1 MITDLGSRNGS
12 VVGGAPLAEGQ
23 SVAWEFGQQL
33 AIGPYLLCHERDVPS
48 VEASEAVEADGT
60 AMLARMMVEEVL
72 GDQAQAHSLVVI
84 AGPNLGQWLQI
95 AARDGEATIGRGQEA
110 TLQLSDADV
119 SRIHARLVSDRQGML
134 WLEDLHSKNGV
145 RIGGESISERVT
157 VTTGDEI
164 SLGQTVLRYGETVD
178 VYLESLSRQEPLP
191 LLQAGV
197 PGNVSQVVA
206 RPSSSSSS
214 PRGDSSPVDRT
225 TWFVFGGLLLGVL
238 VTLTSV
244 GAGAIGVAVL
254 SALYPALV
262 ARRIVGTDIVHAIP
276 LAFVS
281 GIGHLGLG
289 NVDWVILTALL
300 CGSIPGIA
308 LGSRLTGL
316 LPEWLLRLVL
326 SVVLLYAAYLLLPF
340 AVRLLNG
347 H

>member
-1 MITDLGSRNGS
+1 MAICIVVYRADGRGRRFRYVLDRAEFVIGRGDVADLRLPDPAVSLNHARICRQEDRLMITDLGSRNGS

-178 VYLESLSRQEPLP
+178 VYLK
-191 LLQAGV
+191 A
-197 PGNVSQVVA
+197 
-206 RPSSSSSS
+206 
-214 PRGDSSPVDRT
+214 
-225 TWFVFGGLLLGVL
+225 
-238 VTLTSV
+238 SV
-244 GAGAIGVAVL
+244 GKNL
-254 SALYPALV
+254 CRCCRPACR
-262 ARRIVGTDIVHAIP
+262 ATCRK
-276 LAFVS
+276 S
-281 GIGHLGLG
+281 
-289 NVDWVILTALL
+289 
-300 CGSIPGIA
+300 
-308 LGSRLTGL
+308 
-316 LPEWLLRLVL
+316 
-326 SVVLLYAAYLLLPF
+326 
-340 AVRLLNG
+340 
-347 H
+347 